1 MRPKL
6 VQFSHYVQDD
16 KQKSWGNFF
25 SKLGELIGFG
35 EPEKVEFSKKT
46 VFVVVVGLLVY
57 NSTHLCSRRCL
68 FLILQGG

>member
-6 VQFSHYVQDD
+6 VQFYHCLQDD
-16 KQKSWGNFF
+16 KKRWGNFL
-25 SKLGELIGFG
+25 KLGELIGFG

-46 VFVVVVGLLVY
+46 VFFVVVGLLVY